1 MPVVAAWVLAEEK
14 WAISA
19 NRAERIDGHLRTSL
33 VLYNIPPFFCCKVF
47 ATMINGIV
55 KISEPGG
62 SGTTTSAMPRFAEAG
77 KFNITVS
84 VQS

>member
-1 MPVVAAWVLAEEK
+1 MPVVAAWALAEEK

-33 VLYNIPPFFCCKVF
+33 VLYNIPLFCCKVF

-55 KISEPGG
+55 KISGPGG
-62 SGTTTSAMPRFAEAG
+62 S
-77 KFNITVS
+77 
-84 VQS
+84 